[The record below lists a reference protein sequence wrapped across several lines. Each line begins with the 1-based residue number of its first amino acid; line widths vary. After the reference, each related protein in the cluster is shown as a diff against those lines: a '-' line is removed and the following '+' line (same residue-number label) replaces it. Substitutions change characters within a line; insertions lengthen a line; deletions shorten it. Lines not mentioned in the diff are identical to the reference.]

1 MRREQ
6 TGGINAVEALIER
19 SPERVLQLWVAG
31 DNPRVRA
38 LVDRAKAAGIPVQH
52 AKAAT
57 LDKQTGG
64 ETHQGIVAEF
74 RPIEPMSE
82 AELDTLIE
90 ARGGEL
96 LLLAL
101 DQVQDPHNLGACLR
115 SAAAAGVDAVLV
127 PRDRSAPLSPAA
139 RRAAAGAAEVVPL
152 VEVANLAR
160 SLEHIKQA
168 GVWAVGLAGE
178 AGTTLYDI
186 DLTGARVVVM
196 GSEESGLRRLTAE
209 RCDELAKI
217 PMASTMESLN
227 VSVATGIALFEAVR
241 QRGDRSTARSKAR

>member
-1 MRREQ
+1 MKREQ

-19 SPERVLQLWVAG
+19 NPERVLQLWVAG
-31 DNPRVRA
+31 DNPRVRQ
-38 LVDRAKAAGIPVQH
+38 LVARAKSTGIPVQS
-52 AKAAT
+52 AKPNT
-57 LDKQTGG
+57 LDKLTGG
-64 ETHQGIVAEF
+64 ETHQGVVAEF
-74 RPIEPMSE
+74 RPVEPMTE
-82 AELDTLIE
+82 AELDALVE
-90 ARGGEL
+90 SRGPEL

-115 SAAAAGVDAVLV
+115 SAAAACVDAVLV

-160 SLEHIKQA
+160 ALEHIKQA

-178 AGTTLYDI
+178 ARVSLYDT
-186 DLTGARVVVM
+186 DLKGPRIVVL
-196 GSEESGLRRLTAE
+196 GSEERGLRRLTAE
-209 RCDELAKI
+209 RCDELARI
-217 PMASTMESLN
+217 PMPGTMESLN

-241 QRGDRSTARSKAR
+241 QRGRT

>member
-31 DNPRVRA
+31 NNPRVKA
-38 LVDRAKAAGIPVQH
+38 LVGRAKAAGIPIQN
-52 AKAAT
+52 AKSGT

-64 ETHQGIVAEF
+64 ESHQGVVAEF
-74 RPIEPMSE
+74 RPVEPMSE
-82 AELDTLIE
+82 AELDALVET
-90 ARGGEL
+90 RGADL

-160 SLEHIKQA
+160 ALEHLKQA

-178 AGTTLYDI
+178 AGTSIHDI
-186 DLTGARVVVM
+186 DLRGPRIVVM
-196 GSEESGLRRLTAE
+196 GSEEKGLRRLTAE

-217 PMASTMESLN
+217 PMRGTMESLN

-241 QRGDRSTARSKAR
+241 QRGAK

>member
-1 MRREQ
+1 MDGAAE
-6 TGGINAVEALIER
+6 TG
-19 SPERVLQLWVAG
+19 
-31 DNPRVRA
+31 
-38 LVDRAKAAGIPVQH
+38 
-52 AKAAT
+52 
-57 LDKQTGG
+57 
-64 ETHQGIVAEF
+64 
-74 RPIEPMSE
+74 
-82 AELDTLIE
+82 
-90 ARGGEL
+90 ARMHYE
-96 LLLAL
+96 
-101 DQVQDPHNLGACLR
+101 
-115 SAAAAGVDAVLV
+115 
-127 PRDRSAPLSPAA
+127 PRDNWNQFRNPPP
-139 RRAAAGAAEVVPL
+139 RPHEKPAAGAAEVVPL

-160 SLEHIKQA
+160 SLEHIKKA